1 MKLLPFFIVFS
12 FLMFIGCQQKKTIV
26 DSNPLTY
33 LSKDAQL
40 EFKYRI
46 VRYFDKLPKKVSHEN
61 KFDAEYDSIYKLKAQ
76 NADLYHYY
84 ISEKTKEI
92 YFAVTRIAPS
102 IKLKKVATIGKL
114 TLNDQDSIVSYE
126 EICRTWK
133 MEEEELKEK
142 TAFLFNKVVNNEDL
156 TPYYTL
162 NSQPEFYIEFPDEK
176 NVFDV
181 SSRSWIFVESLD

>member
-1 MKLLPFFIVFS
+1 
-12 FLMFIGCQQKKTIV
+12 MFIGCQQKKTIV
-26 DSNPLTY
+26 DSNPQTY
-33 LSKDAQL
+33 LSEDAQL

-156 TPYYTL
+156 TPYYTA